1 MDVEADAI
9 PQPVAVGL
17 RVAVVRGEGVDAP
30 DVDAYRSLMAQ
41 LAAIRASILR
51 EDALRLEMLIERRTG
66 VKP

>member
-1 MDVEADAI
+1 MTDVVVHRLEVTIREATCQRHD
-9 PQPVAVGL
+9 
-17 RVAVVRGEGVDAP
+17 VDAP